1 MTLFNLN
8 LVTQIAPLQ
17 SRPRPAQ
24 AADDRSTT
32 DLSPVSTKS
41 DQDQPSTFS
50 VPGSHFRLRFS
61 AAC

>member
-41 DQDQPSTFS
+41 DQDQAKNSGLLTSQF
-50 VPGSHFRLRFS
+50 
-61 AAC
+61 

>member
-17 SRPRPAQ
+17 SRLRPAQ
-24 AADDRSTT
+24 AARSTT

-41 DQDQPSTFS
+41 DQDQAAYFLAMFFTFD
-50 VPGSHFRLRFS
+50 F
-61 AAC
+61 